1 MVSCLV
7 IRAAYPIAQKYR

>member
-7 IRAAYPIAQKYR
+7 F

>member
-7 IRAAYPIAQKYR
+7 ILTDL